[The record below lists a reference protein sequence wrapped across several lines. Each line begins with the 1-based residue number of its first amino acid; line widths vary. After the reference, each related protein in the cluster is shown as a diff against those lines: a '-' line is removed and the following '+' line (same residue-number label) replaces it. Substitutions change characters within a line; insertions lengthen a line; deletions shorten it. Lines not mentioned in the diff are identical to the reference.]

1 MCVCVCVGGVVCGV
15 CVCVCVCVCGV
26 CVCVCVCV
34 CVVCVCGVCVC
45 VCVCV
50 EVRPEASTD
59 GVPAGGY
66 GDGCGCRL
74 SRRTGRAARVELRA
88 GGAGSS
94 HVLDSLRPQ

>member
-1 MCVCVCVGGVVCGV
+1 MCVSLYVYVCVS
-15 CVCVCVCVCGV
+15 
-26 CVCVCVCV
+26 
-34 CVVCVCGVCVC
+34 
-45 VCVCV
+45 VCV

-74 SRRTGRAARVELRA
+74 SRRAGRAARMELRA

-94 HVLDSLRPQ
+94 HVLESLRPQ